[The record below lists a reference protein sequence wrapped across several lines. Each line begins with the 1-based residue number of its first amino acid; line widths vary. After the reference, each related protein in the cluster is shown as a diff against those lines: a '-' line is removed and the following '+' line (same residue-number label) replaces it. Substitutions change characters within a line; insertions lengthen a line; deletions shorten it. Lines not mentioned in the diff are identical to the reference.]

1 MKSENHL
8 ILAPIRIALL
18 SFCFATSS
26 IGENSTWTHQD
37 PSVDQDIV
45 YSEDEVDVRAKI
57 LNLRDLM
64 RLGPSP
70 DCRNEAEVKLSMIL
84 RKSGEVTDVRVI
96 KSAKC
101 SLDSK
106 ATKSVKKANF
116 TPAQKNGVAVSQ
128 LSSISFKQYLR

>member
-1 MKSENHL
+1 MHSWKSL
-8 ILAPIRIALL
+8 P
-18 SFCFATSS
+18 
-26 IGENSTWTHQD
+26 QD

-45 YSEDEVDVRAKI
+45 YSEDEVDVRANI

-70 DCRNEAEVKLSMIL
+70 DCRNEAEVTVSMIL

-106 ATKSVKKANF
+106 GTKSVKKAKF
-116 TPAQKNGVAVSQ
+116 TPAKKNGVAVSQ